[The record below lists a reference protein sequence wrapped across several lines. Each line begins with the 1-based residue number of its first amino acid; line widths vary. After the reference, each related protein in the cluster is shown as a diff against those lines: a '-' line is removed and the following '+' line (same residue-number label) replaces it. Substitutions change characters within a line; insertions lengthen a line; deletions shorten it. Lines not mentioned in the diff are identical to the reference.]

1 MNLPIGSLRDL
12 RDHIGL
18 KGPIS
23 IDPLTGGRNNRIF
36 RLCGNGQTF
45 LLKAYFHHPI
55 DERERLKHEYNFMR
69 YLWSRGIRSI
79 PKPMWADFESHLGL
93 YEYVQGKKLEPQE
106 IGPQHI
112 DEAIMFYRQINF
124 ERLNAEALR
133 LPLAS
138 EACFS
143 LAEHLKRVGQRVERL
158 KEISVSSDVE
168 EAADRLVSCELRPFW
183 EEVRARVVSEFA
195 ADGGLDECL
204 RQELRCLSPSDFGFH
219 NALVDGSGSFRFVD
233 FEYAG
238 WDDPAKLV
246 CDFANQPD
254 LLLPEELS
262 QRFETA
268 VVGLDSAPDRLA
280 RRILWLTPV
289 YQIKWCC
296 IILNHFLPLGHDRA
310 LFVNGGNVKEAKK
323 EEQLEK
329 LGEMLSRGKRAFH
342 GACHA

>member
-1 MNLPIGSLRDL
+1 MSFPELPKGLRDQ
-12 RDHIGL
+12 IGL
-18 KGPIS
+18 DGPIS
-23 IDPLTGGRNNRIF
+23 IEPLTGGRNNRIF
-36 RLCGNGQTF
+36 RLCGNDQTF
-45 LLKAYFHHPI
+45 LLKAYFRHLI
-55 DERERLKHEYNFMR
+55 DERERLKHEYNFMS

-79 PKPMWADFESHLGL
+79 PKPIWVDFESHLGL

-106 IGPQHI
+106 IGTQQI
-112 DEAIMFYRQINF
+112 DEAIGFYRQINLGK
-124 ERLNAEALR
+124 LNAEALR

-143 LAEHLKRVGQRVERL
+143 IAEHLERVGQRVERL
-158 KEISVSSDVE
+158 KGIRAGSDVE

-195 ADGGLDECL
+195 AASGLDERL
-204 RQELRCLSPSDFGFH
+204 HQELRCLSPSDFGFH
-219 NALVDGSGSFRFVD
+219 NALADGSGSLRFVD

-254 LLLPEELS
+254 MLLPEGFS
-262 QRFETA
+262 RRFETA

-310 LFVNGGNVKEAKK
+310 LFVDGRNVKEAKK

-329 LGEMLSRGKRAFH
+329 LGEMLSRGKEAFH
-342 GACHA
+342 RACRT